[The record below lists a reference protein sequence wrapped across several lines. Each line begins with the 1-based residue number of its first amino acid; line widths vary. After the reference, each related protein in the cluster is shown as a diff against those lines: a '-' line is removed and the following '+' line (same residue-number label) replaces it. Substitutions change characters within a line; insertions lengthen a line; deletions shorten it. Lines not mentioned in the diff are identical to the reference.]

1 MQMIRKLVRK
11 NGFVENSISMKCHT
25 LFQFKNVQHFK
36 NDVRKY
42 SIQLLISINSSI
54 FYVSLL
60 SSQFTEHDEQ
70 KTRMMLIVI
79 PDGQLLKTEDYVLKL
94 CLQISPCSSS
104 PITFFW

>member
-1 MQMIRKLVRK
+1 MIRKLVRK

-36 NDVRKY
+36 SDVRKC
-42 SIQLLISINSSI
+42 SNQLQLN
-54 FYVSLL
+54 FDVSLL

-79 PDGQLLKTEDYVLKL
+79 QVGQLLRTEDYILKL

-104 PITFFW
+104 PLTLYW